1 MVYISGHQCRLV
13 SDAHVPAPVYP
24 YQPPSSVLEY
34 VVLVDREQVDV
45 VLVLDRLGVGV
56 QGRVEELLH
65 FLLASASFN

>member
-1 MVYISGHQCRLV
+1 MSARLGRPRSSSSLSLHCR
-13 SDAHVPAPVYP
+13 S
-24 YQPPSSVLEY
+24 SSVLEY